1 MAELPNFDVEEILGE
16 FELDQ
21 NGNSIILQT
30 ANGKLNDKY
39 GRLVNRRGYLVDME
53 GNVVTRGNVF
63 IFYKEE
69 IDFDDEVPAPY
80 CFQKAKNVKYMV
92 KNFSAHRQMRRKDKL
107 AMQDEFIEREYLRLK
122 QAARQKGGVH
132 SQQHSHQDDLAMN
145 QSEKVHLDDKSALSK
160 TLSSHLKLMDA
171 SGIHLLQGDTSAQNL
186 GDANA
191 SNIVLQNKHD

>member
-1 MAELPNFDVEEILGE
+1 MTSSKAKRKRKRLTRRRMAELPNFDVEEILGE

-92 KNFSAHRQMRRKDKL
+92 KNFSAHRQMRRKEANRQAVRIFKL
-107 AMQDEFIEREYLRLK
+107 LLDMTETDTMTYLLILLCFQHTPYYNTNTFEALQTYPRFISRL
-122 QAARQKGGVH
+122 VC
-132 SQQHSHQDDLAMN
+132 LN
-145 QSEKVHLDDKSALSK
+145 
-160 TLSSHLKLMDA
+160 
-171 SGIHLLQGDTSAQNL
+171 
-186 GDANA
+186 
-191 SNIVLQNKHD
+191 